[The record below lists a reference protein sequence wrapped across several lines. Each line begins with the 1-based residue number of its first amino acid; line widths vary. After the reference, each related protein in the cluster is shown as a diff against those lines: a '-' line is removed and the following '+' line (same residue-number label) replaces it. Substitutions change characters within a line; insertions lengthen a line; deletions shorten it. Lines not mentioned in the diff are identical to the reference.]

1 MPTSEELKYFIAMKD
16 VIAGKMGEWQW
27 HDGWHDPEDGATG
40 KVVPGQVKFF
50 RDPGDEMHNFVRL
63 PLPIDPEN
71 PERGLWGMIDWK
83 RWAISLDIDGSMVLD
98 DMDDASEANRYSTGW
113 DTPTLALLKALAWQ
127 EGIEVTP

>member
-50 RDPGDEMHNFVRL
+50 RGPGDEMHNFVRL
-63 PLPIDPEN
+63 PLPIDPED
-71 PERGLWGMIDWK
+71 PERGLWGMIHGPREMIQLKDYNGNICVAV
-83 RWAISLDIDGSMVLD
+83 RHRGGYFSDPS
-98 DMDDASEANRYSTGW
+98 
-113 DTPTLALLKALAWQ
+113 PTLALLKALAWQ

>member
-1 MPTSEELKYFIAMKD
+1 MPTDEELKYFIALRD

-71 PERGLWGMIDWK
+71 PERGLVDMINDFDYLVKDGDW
-83 RWAISLDIDGSMVLD
+83 WTVSTW
-98 DMDDASEANRYSTGW
+98 DMQEQRRY
-113 DTPTLALLKALAWQ
+113 DELTPTLALLKALAAQ
-127 EGIEVTP
+127 EGIEVM